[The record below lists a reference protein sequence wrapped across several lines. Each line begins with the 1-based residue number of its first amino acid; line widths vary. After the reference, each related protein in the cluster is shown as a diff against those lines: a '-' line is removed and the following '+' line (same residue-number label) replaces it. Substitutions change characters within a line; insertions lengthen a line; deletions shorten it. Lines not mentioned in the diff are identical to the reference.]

1 MAYMNTTEINARI
14 DELEFKLQ
22 YQDDV
27 IDSLN
32 LALSN
37 QQKELMLLNEKMQ
50 LIAKQ
55 MQSNRSQQIIQG
67 DDTPPHY

>member
-32 LALSN
+32 LALAN

-50 LIAKQ
+50 LLAQQ
-55 MQSNRSQQIIQG
+55 MQSNRSQQTIQS
-67 DDTPPHY
+67 DDRPPHY

>member
-32 LALSN
+32 LALAN

-50 LIAKQ
+50 LLAQQI
-55 MQSNRSQQIIQG
+55 QSNRSQQTIQG
-67 DDTPPHY
+67 DDRPPHY